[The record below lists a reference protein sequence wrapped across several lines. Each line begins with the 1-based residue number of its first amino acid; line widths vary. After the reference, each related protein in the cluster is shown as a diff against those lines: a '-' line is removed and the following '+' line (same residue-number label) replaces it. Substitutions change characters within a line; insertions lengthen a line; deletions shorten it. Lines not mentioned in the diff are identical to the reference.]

1 MYCFEHRR
9 VASATFST
17 WRKDVNLS
25 PNKQRNKRKNKDT
38 LKWHWLTFAVRQCI
52 SKGWFTLVIGRD
64 ILELNQLHHVIL
76 AHIFWSPL
84 KRNLFFYR
92 TMQAAPGNAIKEHM
106 KCIYDSVPVRPPRDN
121 CVGGRLPP
129 PYHTSLPRPPP
140 PYVHTTIH
148 TYVQTYI
155 QIRTVEQ

>member
-9 VASATFST
+9 VASATFGT

-121 CVGGRLPP
+121 CGGGRLPP

-155 QIRTVEQ
+155 QIRTGEQ